1 MDQETLHVG
10 RDGIDIKGR
19 ENIMI
24 FTLLVLAFLIIVAFY
39 LHLDK
44 DIEDR
49 KVSHAKMD
57 SLQQDHRK
65 LVDAVESLAESTKV
79 QNNILTE
86 QNCILLADEKET
98 ERIRKASRWTNGTC
112 VRIMTDGR

>member
-1 MDQETLHVG
+1 MSDESLHVG
-10 RDGIDIKGR
+10 RDGVDIKGR
-19 ENIMI
+19 DNIMI
-24 FTLLVLAFLIIVAFY
+24 FVLLVLAFLIVIAFY

-49 KVSHAKMD
+49 KVSNAKMD

-65 LVDAVESLAESTKV
+65 LVDAVESLAESTKI

-112 VRIMTDGR
+112 VRIMTEGR